1 MLALGGGLLFLFAN
15 GSAPAFGSTSLAV
28 AAVLGSAVL
37 IWVTRRSMDNNEY
50 RGY

>member
-28 AAVLGSAVL
+28 AAVL